1 MSSEDVQKA
10 LQLKRKPFVDFA
22 LLLGT
27 DFSPR
32 LRGIGPC
39 RALEYIQAHKTIERV
54 VKAEEDCQL
63 QGTAKK
69 YLKQIRMAR
78 RVFRKLP
85 PLPDYSE
92 VQPLA
97 SDEETVMDVL
107 RKYGFQRWLAKNR
120 SGTECLG
127 GLEGNYFGDDPS
139 NSIPGFYATQRW

>member
-1 MSSEDVQKA
+1 
-10 LQLKRKPFVDFA
+10 VDFA

-39 RALEYIQAHKTIERV
+39 RALEFIQAHKSIERIV
-54 VKAEEDCQL
+54 QIEEDCQL
-63 QGTAKK
+63 QGTVRK
-69 YLKQIRMAR
+69 YLKQIRKAR

-85 PLPDYSE
+85 PLPDFSE

-97 SDEETVMDVL
+97 SDEEAVMEVL
-107 RKYGFQRWLAKNR
+107 RKYGFKRWLAKNW
-120 SGTECLG
+120 SGTENSG

-139 NSIPGFYATQRW
+139 DRIPEFYATQPW